1 MLKAIL
7 HTRPVRQL
15 RTIFTRKDLVG
26 KRGTDDVEAI
36 AAGLPPLRMQ
46 GAHPELVARR

>member
-15 RTIFTRKDLVG
+15 DIIFISRDLQRLGNIVEIIWGKDEQL
-26 KRGTDDVEAI
+26 KLSR
-36 AAGLPPLRMQ
+36 
-46 GAHPELVARR
+46 